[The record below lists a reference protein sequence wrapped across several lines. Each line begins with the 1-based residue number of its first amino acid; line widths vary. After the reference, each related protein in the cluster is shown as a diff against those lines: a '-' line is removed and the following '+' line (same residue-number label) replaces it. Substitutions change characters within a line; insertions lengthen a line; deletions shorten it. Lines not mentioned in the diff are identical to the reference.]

1 MISLTEE
8 ELADCAVQMSAASF
22 AIQRIQDQKKEADKR
37 FKTRIDEQLEELKG
51 LSEKVRDGHLKEV
64 DAVEIYDFKKGKV
77 RTIQAGTD
85 HVISERDMTE
95 RDRQL
100 RLDDAT
106 PEETPAEP
114 EAEEGTGVPKDEEAS
129 LESLGEAA
137 AETGEEVIEEV
148 PQDEETSL
156 DSSEEETAEE
166 TGEETVS
173 EASQDEEASPQYS
186 EEGGKEKGKNAR
198 SIFRKFLG

>member
-64 DAVEIYDFKKGKV
+64 DAVEIYDFEKGKV

-106 PEETPAEP
+106 PEETPA
-114 EAEEGTGVPKDEEAS
+114 AEGA
-129 LESLGEAA
+129 
-137 AETGEEVIEEV
+137 EV

-173 EASQDEEASPQYS
+173 EASQDEEASPQSS

-198 SIFRKFLG
+198 SFFRKFIG